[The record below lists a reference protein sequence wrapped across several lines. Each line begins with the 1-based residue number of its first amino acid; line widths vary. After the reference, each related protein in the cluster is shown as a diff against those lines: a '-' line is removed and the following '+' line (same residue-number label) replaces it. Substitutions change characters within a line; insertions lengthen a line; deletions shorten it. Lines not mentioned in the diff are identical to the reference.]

1 MSNFLVNESVWG
13 GGWLE
18 VGVVVG
24 LVWPVAKE
32 GPFFPIQYACVL
44 CVLSPFPSCLYMYG
58 RVEYLFSVFYVAVY
72 NVRPE
77 GIT

>member
-1 MSNFLVNESVWG
+1 MSNFLVNESVG
-13 GGWLE
+13 GRGWWLE

-32 GPFFPIQYACVL
+32 GPHTICL
-44 CVLSPFPSCLYMYG
+44 CTLCTKPATCMAAAH
-58 RVEYLFSVFYVAVY
+58 RVEYLFSVLYVAVY